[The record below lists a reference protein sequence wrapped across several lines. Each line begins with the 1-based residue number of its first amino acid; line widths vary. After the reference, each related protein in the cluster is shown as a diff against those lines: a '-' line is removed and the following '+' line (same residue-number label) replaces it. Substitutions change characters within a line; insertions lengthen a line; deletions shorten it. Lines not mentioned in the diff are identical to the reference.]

1 MFTGPNAPYLMI
13 FSTMA
18 VHGCPVRDLQTW
30 LLAKCS
36 IFVGIVFACALIIGW
51 TVIKRGGVEA

>member
-1 MFTGPNAPYLMI
+1 MI

-18 VHGCPVRDLQTW
+18 AHACPARDLQTW

-36 IFVGIVFACALIIGW
+36 IFVGIVFAWALITGRA
-51 TVIKRGGVEA
+51 VIKRGRLKLEYNES